1 MGSKELNQF
10 YELLQGS
17 RSKMDKSKS
26 ILFHYSIFNI
36 GGAEKSVLRLTK
48 LLSDK
53 GWKVTLVLTTGG
65 GNLEG
70 QIDSRVKVYHLRS
83 ASAGD
88 KFKRAKGLT
97 KLRFISDLML
107 YIFYWLEGMFKSISF
122 LFRTYDAAAIS
133 LHGLSPKFVCKYVR
147 AKKRFHWIRNDLSVC
162 DTDEKAGKNI
172 RQYLDCIDYYI
183 CVSQTAL
190 DSLQR
195 LFPETRK
202 KSVVIPNVIEAGQML
217 ASAEYQKN
225 IFSHYGNDLKV
236 ITVCR
241 LSDKA
246 KGLLRMVSVHRRL
259 LDEGIDFMWF
269 VVGDGPDREMM
280 QTAIDKAGL
289 SSKMILLG
297 SKENPFPYFKTAD
310 ISATLSYYEGLCGAV
325 NEAKV
330 IGKPVL
336 ATQFSGINE
345 QIVNE
350 ESGLIVANDENA
362 IYDGLK
368 RLLTDHVLRKKLT
381 NNTLPKMII
390 DDDYKVDR
398 LLKLIEEEAY

>member
-1 MGSKELNQF
+1 MQ
-10 YELLQGS
+10 
-17 RSKMDKSKS
+17 RTKSL
-26 ILFHYSIFNI
+26 LFHYSIFNI

-53 GWKVTLVLTTGG
+53 GWDVTLVLTTGG

-70 QIDSRVKVYHLRS
+70 QIDPRVKVHHLRS
-83 ASAGD
+83 TAAGD
-88 KFKRAKGLT
+88 KFKKAKGLH
-97 KLRFISDLML
+97 KLRFVGDLIL
-107 YIFYWLEGMFKSISF
+107 YLFFWLEDLLKSFTF
-122 LFRTYDAAAIS
+122 LFRRYDAAAIS

-162 DTDEKAGKNI
+162 DTDEKAAKNI
-172 RQYLDCIDYYI
+172 RQYHDCIDHYI

-190 DSLQR
+190 NSLQK
-195 LFPETRK
+195 LFPETRS
-202 KSVVIPNVIEAGQML
+202 KSLVIPNVIEAEQML
-217 ASAEYQKN
+217 ASAESQVDPLSQHRN
-225 IFSHYGNDLKV
+225 SLKV

-246 KGLLRMVSVHRRL
+246 KGLLRMVNVHKRL
-259 LDEGIDFMWF
+259 MNEGIDFMWF
-269 VVGDGPDREMM
+269 VVGDGPDRELM

-297 SKENPFPYFKTAD
+297 SKGNPFPYFKAAD
-310 ISATLSYYEGLCGAV
+310 VSATLSYYEGLCGAV

-345 QIVNE
+345 QIINE
-350 ESGLIVANDENA
+350 ESGLIVPNDEEA
-362 IYDGLK
+362 IYVGMK
-368 RLLTDHVLRKKLT
+368 RLLTDSVLRKKLT
-381 NNTLPKMII
+381 NNALPKMIM
-390 DDDYKVDR
+390 DDDYKIEK
-398 LLKLIEEEAY
+398 LLKLINEGSR

>member
-1 MGSKELNQF
+1 MN
-10 YELLQGS
+10 
-17 RSKMDKSKS
+17 KSKS

-48 LLSDK
+48 LLLDK
-53 GWKVTLVLTTGG
+53 GWDVTLVLTTGG

-70 QIDSRVKVYHLRS
+70 QIDPRVIVHRLRS
-83 ASAGD
+83 AAAGN
-88 KFKRAKGLT
+88 KFKKAKGLQ
-97 KLRFISDLML
+97 KIQQISDLML
-107 YIFYWLEGMFKSISF
+107 YGLFWLEGLFKSFTF
-122 LFRTYDAAAIS
+122 LFRHYDAAAVS

-147 AKKRFHWIRNDLSVC
+147 ATKRFHWVRNDLSAA
-162 DTDEKAGKNI
+162 DTDGKAANNI
-172 RQYLDCIDYYI
+172 QKYHLCIDQYI

-195 LFPETRK
+195 LFPETRQ
-202 KSVVIPNVIEAGQML
+202 KSLVIPNVIEAEQML
-217 ASAEYQKN
+217 VSAELEEDPLLQYKN
-225 IFSHYGNDLKV
+225 SLKV

-246 KGLLRMVSVHRRL
+246 KGLLRMVKVHKRL
-259 LDEGIDFMWF
+259 ADEGIDFMWF
-269 VVGDGPDREMM
+269 VVGDGLDREMM
-280 QTAIDKAGL
+280 QKAIDKAEL
-289 SSKMILLG
+289 STNMILVG
-297 SKENPFPYFKTAD
+297 SKENPFPYFKAAD

-350 ESGLIVANDENA
+350 ESGLIVANDEDA
-362 IYDGLK
+362 IYEGFK
-368 RLLTDHVLRKKLT
+368 RLLIDHELREKLT
-381 NNTLPKMII
+381 NQALPKMIM
-390 DDDYKVDR
+390 DDDYKIEK
-398 LLKLIEEEAY
+398 LLSLIDEDVTAK